1 MRRRGTAPV
10 EAIGRVRASGQS
22 LKGASQVIQPAGNGR
37 MGVFCR
43 SKTGTSDG
51 RTGFAVQASLRA
63 RSSENR
69 VHVQSIAGFVP
80 SPR

>member
-10 EAIGRVRASGQS
+10 DSIGRARASGQS

-43 SKTGTSDG
+43 SKNRHVGWTYRFCRAG
-51 RTGFAVQASLRA
+51 SLRA

>member
-10 EAIGRVRASGQS
+10 DSIGRARASGQS

-43 SKTGTSDG
+43 SK
-51 RTGFAVQASLRA
+51 
-63 RSSENR
+63 NR
-69 VHVQSIAGFVP
+69 HVG
-80 SPR
+80 